1 MQWGEVEKVHSVSR
15 QDLFYLNMQHLSE
28 RKHSHRQEPKQ
39 LKHHMIV
46 NVMVKAAERDH
57 RVALLD
63 HQFVALTSG
72 MPN

>member
-1 MQWGEVEKVHSVSR
+1 
-15 QDLFYLNMQHLSE
+15 MQHLSE
-28 RKHSHRQEPKQ
+28 RKHSHMQEPKPK
-39 LKHHMIV
+39 LKRHMIV

-72 MPN
+72 TPSWLWAAATMRVFHA

>member
-1 MQWGEVEKVHSVSR
+1 MEKVYSVSR
-15 QDLFYLNMQHLSE
+15 QDLFYLNMKHLNK
-28 RKHSHRQEPKQ
+28 RKHSHRQEPKPK
-39 LKHHMIV
+39 LKCHMIV